1 MKSNQMSGGIKGL
14 LFAHCEK
21 IVAFLLLALAGYLV
35 YSSLGVKGIDQT
47 HSQLSSA
54 VSQTSSSFEQ
64 SSWPSLDDEYKQ
76 LSYAVQTG
84 NGQINGPAYMADG
97 SLNPNVVP
105 PTVDRTDPELLPA
118 MSLQVSAVTG
128 LMAFAD
134 EDVRRERELE
144 ERRREEALEA
154 ERSRDAESER
164 GNRRGGNE
172 RGNNN
177 RFGGRDDE
185 EDMKGRREVP
195 GDVNRREEGV
205 DLQGDERID
214 RISCAVVLA
223 KVPVLEQYKIY
234 MDTLMDA
241 QGFNPTADIPEYR
254 GFFIERA
261 EVIAG
266 QELDWQPVTVSRT
279 GRSKNVVTETKIQNL
294 IIDWVTGQ
302 EPIMDNRFE
311 HPALTMPLPPLVG
324 QPWQASEVVH
334 DDIPL
339 MIETEAL
346 QDAMDDEIDP
356 ELLEDPDSPFGTSGT
371 GNTMRRGP
379 GMRGMNPS
387 MMRREGMGGPIR
399 RPQGGKRGG
408 DNSFNEEVPH
418 YMVRFFD
425 FTVIPGRRY
434 QYRLQVVLTDV
445 NKRSGLRRS
454 FLAKDVAERIAAS
467 GRTDYINAEWSQP
480 SPVVSVPL
488 AGDVFVA
495 DASIPKA
502 DKSNSEPTI
511 NLLVNT
517 FDLDEDRRAMRAETI
532 DKFYLGSVM
541 NFKKDIETLS
551 SDQQWLIERDSF
563 PFRTGITLCDVS
575 GGDQIS
581 RDEKAPVKVLFMDS
595 TGMLFVRNQAEDKD
609 KVERYKAIYEEDR
622 SRNRDNERGMFNNRG
637 GSGRTRR

>member
-35 YSSLGVKGIDQT
+35 YSSLGIKGINQT
-47 HSQLSSA
+47 HSELSSA
-54 VSQTSSSFEQ
+54 VSQTSSAFEQ
-64 SSWPSLDDEYKQ
+64 SRWLSIDEEYKQ

-84 NGQINGPAYMADG
+84 DGQINGAAYMADG

-118 MSLQVSAVTG
+118 MSLQVSSVTG

-134 EDVRRERELE
+134 EEVRRERELE

-154 ERSRDAESER
+154 ERSREAESDRDE
-164 GNRRGGNE
+164 RRGRDK

-195 GDVNRREEGV
+195 NDVNRREEGV

-214 RISCAVVLA
+214 RVSCAVVLA

-234 MDTLMDA
+234 MDTLEDA
-241 QGFNPTADIPEYR
+241 QGFNPSADIPEYR
-254 GFFIERA
+254 GFFIERS

-266 QELDWQPVTVSRT
+266 QEPDWQPVTVSRS
-279 GRSKNVVTETKIQNL
+279 GRSKNVVTDIKIQNL
-294 IIDWVTGQ
+294 ITDWVAGQ

-324 QPWQASEVVH
+324 QPWQANQVVH

-339 MIETEAL
+339 MAETEAL
-346 QDAMDDEIDP
+346 QDAMDDDMDP
-356 ELLEDPDSPFGTSGT
+356 ELIEDPDSPFGRSEAG
-371 GNTMRRGP
+371 GAMERGP
-379 GMRGMNPS
+379 RMNPR
-387 MMRREGMGGPIR
+387 MMRREGMGGPMR
-399 RPQGGKRGG
+399 RSQGGNRGG
-408 DNSFNEEVPH
+408 DKSFDEEISH

-434 QYRLQVVLTDV
+434 QYRLQMVLTDV
-445 NKRSGLRRS
+445 NKRNGLRRS
-454 FLAKDVAERIAAS
+454 YLAKDVAERISAGGGS
-467 GRTDYINAEWSQP
+467 DIVRAEWSQP

-495 DASIPKA
+495 EATIPKA
-502 DKSNSEPTI
+502 DKPNSEPSV

-551 SDQQWLIERDSF
+551 SDQQWLIERDTF

-595 TGMLFVRNQAEDKD
+595 TGSLFVRNQAEDKD
-609 KVERYKAIYEEDR
+609 KVERYKSIYEEDR
-622 SRNRDNERGMFNNRG
+622 SRNRDNERSMFNERG
-637 GSGRTRR
+637 GRRPRR